1 MLTADVVKFSRRN
14 LIVLSV
20 VSALSA
26 AGFIWPFFYSGSNLP
41 RTQIFFWLAI
51 AVAVFVVIIEV
62 SQSKLD
68 SKSVAL
74 LGVLSAL
81 IAALRPLGAGAIG
94 VEPMWFLLILSARVF
109 GSSFGFLL
117 GLTSVFVSA
126 LITGG
131 LGPWLGYQIFAAA
144 WIGLLA
150 GALPGRDKLRGT
162 KEIVM
167 LMIFGVLASELFGIL
182 MDLQFWPWALGAQTQ
197 LSFQPGMPLS
207 ENFSHFLAYHFLT
220 AMAWDI
226 PRAIFTSTLILIAGR
241 SVLSAL
247 RRTYVKAAFL
257 TPIEFSERVMER
269 KGA

>member
-26 AGFIWPFFYSGSNLP
+26 AGFIWPFFYSGSDLP

-126 LITGG
+126 LITG
-131 LGPWLGYQIFAAA
+131 
-144 WIGLLA
+144 
-150 GALPGRDKLRGT
+150 
-162 KEIVM
+162 
-167 LMIFGVLASELFGIL
+167 
-182 MDLQFWPWALGAQTQ
+182 
-197 LSFQPGMPLS
+197 
-207 ENFSHFLAYHFLT
+207 
-220 AMAWDI
+220 
-226 PRAIFTSTLILIAGR
+226 
-241 SVLSAL
+241 
-247 RRTYVKAAFL
+247 
-257 TPIEFSERVMER
+257 
-269 KGA
+269 